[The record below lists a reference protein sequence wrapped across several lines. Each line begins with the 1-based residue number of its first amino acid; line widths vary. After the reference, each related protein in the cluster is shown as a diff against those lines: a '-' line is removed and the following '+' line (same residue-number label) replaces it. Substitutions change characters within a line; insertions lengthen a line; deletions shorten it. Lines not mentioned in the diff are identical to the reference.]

1 MEVTIG
7 NVIGWLVAGILA
19 GSLAGPLVTRS
30 REGFGRWGNIGL
42 GLIGALIGGSLFQI
56 FRIDIGNLA
65 EISVSLQDLVAAL
78 IGSLV
83 FLLAVWIIRRQMQKS
98 KDSPPAT

>member
-19 GSLAGPLVTRS
+19 GSLVGPLVKRS

-65 EISVSLQDLVAAL
+65 AISVSLQDLVAAFL
-78 IGSLV
+78 GSLV
-83 FLLAVWIIRRQMQKS
+83 FLLAIWILRRQMEKS
-98 KDSPPAT
+98 KESPPAS

>member
-19 GSLAGPLVTRS
+19 GSLVGAMVKRS
-30 REGFGRWGNIGL
+30 RQGFGRLTNLGI

-56 FRIDIGNLA
+56 FNIDIGNLKS
-65 EISVSLQDLVAAL
+65 ISVSLQDLVAAFL
-78 IGSLV
+78 GSLV
-83 FLLAVWIIRRQMQKS
+83 FLLAIWLIRRQLQKGG
-98 KDSPPAT
+98 